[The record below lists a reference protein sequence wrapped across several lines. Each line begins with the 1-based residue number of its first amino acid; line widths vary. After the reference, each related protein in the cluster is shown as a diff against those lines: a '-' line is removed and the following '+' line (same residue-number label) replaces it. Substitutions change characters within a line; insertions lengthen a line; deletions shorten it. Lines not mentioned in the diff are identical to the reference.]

1 MEPTIGT
8 ITGIMKPGVD
18 LVIAFPEAEYIV
30 EFVSQHM
37 VPISLADRKCTVT
50 IFIKDFFNLIVAMVF
65 RAGELS

>member
-30 EFVSQHM
+30 EFASQHM
-37 VPISLADRKCTVT
+37 VPITLADRKCTFT
-50 IFIKDFFNLIVAMVF
+50 IFIKDFFNLIAMVF